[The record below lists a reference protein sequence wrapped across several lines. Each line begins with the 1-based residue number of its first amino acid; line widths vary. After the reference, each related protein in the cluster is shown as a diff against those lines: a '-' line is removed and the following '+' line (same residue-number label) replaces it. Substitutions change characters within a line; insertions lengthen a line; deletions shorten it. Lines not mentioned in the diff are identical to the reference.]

1 MTALGLASRREADAW
16 IAAGWVRVDGGLA
29 RLGQRVRPGQR
40 IDVDPQARHLQQRQV
55 TILLH
60 KPLGV
65 VSGQA
70 EDGHAAA
77 ATLISAATHWADDPA
92 PLQFQPAHARGLAPA
107 GRLDLDSRGLL
118 VLTQDGRIARLL
130 IGEDSAIE
138 KEYLVQVAPLRPEAP
153 PAPPAVLERLRHGLQ
168 LDGHA
173 LAPARVSWANED
185 RLRIVLREGRKRQI
199 RRMCELVGL
208 RVLDL
213 QRVGIGRIVLGA
225 LPPGQWRYLGEFE
238 RF

>member
-153 PAPPAVLERLRHGLQ
+153 PPPPAVLERLRHGLQ

-213 QRVGIGRIVLGA
+213 QRVRIGRIVLGA